1 VVTPEAKR
9 SIVGFWRA
17 GHGISERRACR
28 LLGLCRATQ
37 RYTKRP
43 DRAGELRARLR
54 ELAEQRRRFGYRRLH
69 VLLEREGMVINLK
82 RVRRIYREEGLSLRQ
97 RRGRRRYRGV
107 RVVLPAPTRINQRW
121 SMDFMTDALADGRRF
136 RVLNVVDDFSRE
148 CLAAEPGRSLT
159 GRHVVEILDRLVEQ
173 RGAPEAIVSDNGSEF
188 CSRAVDAWAH
198 QRHVQLRFIRP
209 GKPVENAFVESFNGK
224 CRDECLNE
232 HLFISIEEAR
242 RCLEQWRLDYNRVR
256 PHSGLGNLTPEAFAQ
271 IHRVS
276 YPANPESVRLSMA

>member
-1 VVTPEAKR
+1 MTPEAKR

-97 RRGRRRYRGV
+97 RRGRRRYRGI

-159 GRHVVEILDRLVEQ
+159 GRHVVEILEHLVEL
-173 RGAPEAIVSDNGSEF
+173 RGAPEAIVSDNVLNASSHS
-188 CSRAVDAWAH
+188 SRSNSDPGRRADAADLLNSGVLLHQPVVFRGRAGEPCLTIVDT
-198 QRHVQLRFIRP
+198 RFSAI
-209 GKPVENAFVESFNGK
+209 S
-224 CRDECLNE
+224 RDL
-232 HLFISIEEAR
+232 
-242 RCLEQWRLDYNRVR
+242 
-256 PHSGLGNLTPEAFAQ
+256 
-271 IHRVS
+271 HRT
-276 YPANPESVRLSMA
+276 